1 MDTATIS
8 ILVVIIG
15 CIFGLAEW
23 VRNMKK
29 DTGELAAQ
37 IRTMQMQIS
46 YLEDQVAEL
55 KNDKKVIEA
64 SIQEIIEQ
72 TIITKK

>member
-1 MDTATIS
+1 
-8 ILVVIIG
+8 
-15 CIFGLAEW
+15 
-23 VRNMKK
+23 MKK